1 MDLQHISSSPHD
13 VLDRAVTSLPFLS
26 LVMETLSMLIKEA
39 NFWGGVEMYKKF
51 KSSFYHS
58 PLVCG

>member
-1 MDLQHISSSPHD
+1 MELQHISSGPRK
-13 VLDRAVTSLPFLS
+13 VLERAATYPPFSS
-26 LVMETLSMLIKEA
+26 LVMETLGMLIKEA